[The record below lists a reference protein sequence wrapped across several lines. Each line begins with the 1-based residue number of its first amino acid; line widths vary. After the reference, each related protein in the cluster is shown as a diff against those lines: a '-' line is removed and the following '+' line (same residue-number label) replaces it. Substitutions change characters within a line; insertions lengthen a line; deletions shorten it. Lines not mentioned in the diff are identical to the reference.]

1 MAMSDAV
8 GLMVLSKVESGLT
21 TCVVVMVASYEA
33 LDDGE
38 AGGSEVTVTVLYNV
52 EVEWSVL

>member
-1 MAMSDAV
+1 MSDAV

-21 TCVVVMVASYEA
+21 TCVVVMVASYEV